1 MKRKIFSILMSVVLC
16 LVILPLGIFAQ
27 AADDYKPFKGSG
39 TASDPYQI
47 SSDYHLRLLAE
58 LINNPEDNPEYRNCY
73 YIQTADIDLQNKQ
86 FTPIG
91 IFYGEDGKTLTGDAV
106 FSGNYNGNY
115 HSIYNLN
122 IDYEKKY
129 TGLFGRI
136 SNLEQRCSISNLN
149 IYGDVSS
156 GSSCVGGIVGEIGY
170 GAIVENCSFTGNLN
184 AADLV
189 GGIVGFICAGG
200 TITNCY
206 FNGSITSDNSAGGI
220 VATAHI
226 GKNAASKDAVI
237 KNNYCVGDKIIANT
251 SRGVMNAII
260 DNEKVENSII
270 FENNYYLHTMAE
282 TGAPDGI
289 TGCTKLASA
298 ALKACADMLGSPF
311 VDNTDETVND
321 GYPVFE
327 WQSTPYQFIGNGT
340 AEDPYKISSKEEL
353 EAMRDLV
360 NSTYFNPIY
369 GHAYYKQTADIDLQ
383 GESWIPIGL
392 GYDGNDGLGVYN
404 YTTRM
409 FFGSYDGNRHSIH
422 NLIVNQQWND
432 SGLFGFIRGKS
443 AIVCNLAVDGSVSNA
458 ANCAGGIVGQPQ
470 YGAVIKN
477 CAFIGDV
484 SGEDYVGGISGYAWS
499 GTSIINCY
507 HNGNVS
513 SEGSSGGIVG
523 SIKFGSANSDGDYSV
538 VENCYHANGT
548 VTGTVCSGG
557 IAGECVYY
565 NGIDTTIDIKNCY
578 FSAGTAATTTCEN
591 ATSDNT
597 LALPENLMK
606 KLAEDLG
613 SVYADNPDETLNNG
627 YPVFAWQLAT
637 YGQGDINFDG
647 KVSVADAVLLQ
658 GYLLCRFS
666 FNETE
671 YYAADLLED
680 GSVNVF
686 DMVVM
691 KRILIGQ

>member
-16 LVILPLGIFAQ
+16 LAVLPLGMLAQ
-27 AADDYKPFKGSG
+27 AVDDYKPFNGSG
-39 TASDPYQI
+39 TAADPYQI
-47 SSDYHLRLLAE
+47 SIPYHLFLLAE

-73 YIQTADIDLQNKQ
+73 YIQTADIDLQNEK

-91 IFYGEDGKTLTGDAV
+91 VFYGEDGKTLTGDAI

-136 SNLEQRCSISNLN
+136 SNLEAKCSVSNLN
-149 IYGDVSS
+149 VYGSISS
-156 GSSCVGGIVGEIGY
+156 ASSCVGGIVGEIGY
-170 GAIVENCSFTGNLN
+170 GAIVENCSFTGDLN

-189 GGIVGFICAGG
+189 GDIVGFICAGG

-237 KNNYCVGDKIIANT
+237 KNNYCVGDEIIANT

-260 DNEKVENSII
+260 DSEKIENSII
-270 FENNYYLHTMAE
+270 CENNYYLNTIAD
-282 TGAPDGI
+282 TAAPDDI
-289 TGCTKLASA
+289 TGCTSLTLDEMKT
-298 ALKACADMLGSPF
+298 CADMLGSPF
-311 VDNTDETVND
+311 VNNTDETIND

-327 WQSTPYQFIGNGT
+327 WQSTPYQFIGSGT
-340 AEDPYKISSKEEL
+340 AEDPYQISSKEEL
-353 EAMRDLV
+353 ETMRDLV

-383 GESWIPIGL
+383 SEPWVPIGL
-392 GYDGNDGLGVYN
+392 GYDGNDGLGAYN
-404 YTTRM
+404 CTTRM
-409 FFGSYDGNRHSIH
+409 FFGSYDGNRHYIY
-422 NLIVNQQWND
+422 NLNVNQQWND

-443 AIVCNLAVDGSVSNA
+443 AVVCNLAVDGSVSNA

-513 SEGSSGGIVG
+513 SEGRSGGIVG
-523 SIKFGSANSDGDYSV
+523 SIRFGAYNSDGDYSV

-578 FSAGTAATTTCEN
+578 FSAGTATATTCEN

-647 KVSVADAVLLQ
+647 KVSVADAVFLQ

-691 KRILIGQ
+691 KRILVGQ